1 LEPAIPHCE
10 PEKYVQEQVAD
21 AAVYAN
27 FLVSRSAYA
36 DTESRVASLFVSF
49 HWLILLPIPPIRA
62 ALSICCH

>member
-21 AAVYAN
+21 SAVYAN

-36 DTESRVASLFVSF
+36 DTESRVASPFVRSKY
-49 HWLILLPIPPIRA
+49 WLIVGPLA
-62 ALSICCH
+62 QSCA

>member
-1 LEPAIPHCE
+1 LLLAIPHCE

-36 DTESRVASLFVSF
+36 DTESRVASLFVSL
-49 HWLILLPIPPIRA
+49 HTG
-62 ALSICCH
+62 

>member
-36 DTESRVASLFVSF
+36 DTESRVASLSLISTR
-49 HWLILLPIPPIRA
+49 LILGPLA
-62 ALSICCH
+62 QACA